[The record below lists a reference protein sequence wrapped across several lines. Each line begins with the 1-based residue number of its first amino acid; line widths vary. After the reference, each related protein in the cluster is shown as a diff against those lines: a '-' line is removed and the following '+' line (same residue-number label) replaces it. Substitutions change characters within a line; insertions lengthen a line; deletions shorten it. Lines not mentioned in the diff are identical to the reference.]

1 MKILQIL
8 PHLSDGGAER
18 LVVDLSNELA
28 KQGASVTLCT
38 LYREKEL
45 SVLASE
51 LDKGV
56 ELVQLDKRKGFD
68 RSLFTKLSYV
78 LSASK
83 PAVVHTHLLAVNYVA
98 PLSVL
103 YPDIS
108 FYHTVHNDGF
118 RETRRFAERAFRWTF
133 YAVQRIKPVTIS
145 EDSTAG
151 FRAAYRGVEPV
162 MIPNGRRFPERS
174 ENFAKVQAE
183 VDGMRVTPHTKL
195 FVNLA
200 RIVPQKNQVM
210 LVEAFME
217 LIREGHDIALAL
229 IGGERGVEGE
239 AMRRKIE
246 EIRNERIHLLGSRRD
261 ATDFLYAADGF
272 CLSSEYE
279 GMPISLIEAF
289 AIGCIPLC
297 TPAGGIQNMISH
309 GYNGFM
315 SRDMTKGAFKDAL
328 LEMLADERLDEIREN
343 CKKTFT
349 ESYDIQETARRYL
362 QLFSGSERPRVVHQ
376 SL

>member
-18 LVVDLSNELA
+18 LVVDLSNELV

-38 LYREKEL
+38 LYREEEL

-51 LDKGV
+51 LDSGV
-56 ELVQLDKRKGFD
+56 ELVQLDKKKGFD

-78 LSASK
+78 LSATK
-83 PAVVHTHLLAVNYVA
+83 PKVVHTHLLAVNYVA

-133 YAVQRIKPVTIS
+133 YAVQRIKAVTIS
-145 EDSTAG
+145 EASRDG
-151 FRAAYRGVEPV
+151 FKAAYRAVEPI

-174 ENFAKVQAE
+174 ESYGKVEAE
-183 VDGMRVTPHTKL
+183 VNAMRVTPQTKL

-217 LIREGHDIALAL
+217 LIKEGHDIALAL

-239 AMRRKIE
+239 AMRRRIE

-289 AIGCIPLC
+289 AVGCIPLC
-297 TPAGGIQNMISH
+297 TPVGGIQNMIRHS
-309 GYNGFM
+309 YNGFL
-315 SRDMTKGAFKDAL
+315 SRDVTKGAFKQAL
-328 LEMLADERLDEIREN
+328 LEMLAEERLSEIREN
-343 CKKTFT
+343 CKRTFT
-349 ESYDIQETARRYL
+349 ESYDIRETARRYL
-362 QLFSGSERPRVVHQ
+362 ELFEGKGRQRAVHQ
-376 SL
+376 SR